1 MMQVSGLSRVF
12 NNLNVSIMKKLK
24 YLALAF
30 IAIGFVSC
38 EDNFTEEP
46 TPVGPEG
53 NLEKMTITLEAGKGA
68 SEADETR
75 VYLGSFGSKVTYYW
89 EETDKVGMYAL
100 TNTSSM
106 ENFEAAI
113 NELNSNKN
121 LARFQGDIY
130 ATGKGAQDLFIYW
143 PYNSSN
149 IASNKTAV
157 EYLKETGVQVLV
169 ESQQKQYGYN
179 IVDGAEDHPSVY
191 CINQYGAAVDL
202 ITTDDTGVGAFEL
215 QHQTAYLQFELYGE
229 NTDGQHAF
237 ADGGYKVKGM
247 RVELG
252 KFDGTVSGKNSKL
265 DGTFTPVAIA
275 GNYRYGLPED
285 YNYSENKVS
294 RDDVVFKSTG
304 AATVVSVTLAEEQEL
319 KGPSQ
324 KLPVLAVVNPALV
337 KKENVNCIR
346 AVVQLVNK
354 EGTEYVERTRYI
366 DLRSL
371 DALKGGDYYK
381 ISYKVVDPAEA
392 SAQLD
397 AEGHS
402 NCYIVS
408 YPGTYTFNVNI
419 PGNGVNPHNVSDVK
433 DLGIQLNENGKFFEA
448 SEATN
453 YEVNW
458 LWASGDSFDAANG
471 KVEDVVTVSLNG
483 ESGVLVVKP
492 QAANLSGNLVVA
504 LTKTNST
511 DIIWSWHIWF
521 GAPKDVDMTFPV
533 TRPHDPNNDASYDMQ
548 NEHWVMLDRNIGA
561 ESADLGTYKSYGLY
575 YQYGR
580 KDPFV
585 GTTNAGSTS
594 TSNHS
599 WENYRQTT
607 YCNTK
612 KFGETEGTV
621 AAWEVASGNSDITQ
635 TNSFKYPMHMAYTKF
650 AEHCWVSTDD
660 LAAANTKTLYDPCPL
675 GYKLP
680 STREWDNLKDVQYM
694 YTTPIA
700 RNSGPLGYSVSQNY
714 LTTYTDD
721 EYLNQDSEVATSAHK
736 AYTERINNGNYYV
749 MNTEKSNARTYY
761 IKDFSTTG
769 STVTINFPNSGILTY
784 DGNAKNVGY
793 NFALWAGGRV
803 EGSNYERAWFGL
815 YSNYDSYGATKE
827 VDWDGDGDYE
837 TVTFVAP
844 YNPSSYEYY
853 TISQDVDGLGLGYST
868 GTGGFRY
875 NDYAAAPA
883 RCIKEYNDNVE
894 Q

>member
-75 VYLGSFGSKVTYYW
+75 VYLGSFGSTVTYYW

-100 TNTSSM
+100 SNTSSM

-130 ATGKGAQDLFIYW
+130 VTGQGAQDLFIYW

-149 IASNKTAV
+149 INESEKAV
-157 EYLKETGVQVLV
+157 DYLKETGVQVRTLA
-169 ESQQKQYGYN
+169 QQTQSGYN
-179 IVDGAEDHPSVY
+179 ITDGAKDHPSVNS
-191 CINQYGAAVDL
+191 INAYGAAVDL

-237 ADGGYKVKGM
+237 ADGGFKVQGM

-252 KFDGTVSGKNSKL
+252 KFEGTVSEKNSKL
-265 DGTFTPVAIA
+265 VGTFTPVAIA
-275 GNYRYGLPED
+275 GNYRYGLPSD
-285 YNYSENKVS
+285 YDYSKNKNKVS
-294 RDDVVFKSTG
+294 RDDVVVKSSGT
-304 AATVVSVTLAEEQEL
+304 ATVVSVTLAEEQEL

-337 KKENVNCIR
+337 TKENVNCIR
-346 AVVQLVNK
+346 AVVQLVN
-354 EGTEYVERTRYI
+354 EAGTEYVERTRYI

-419 PGNGVNPHNVSDVK
+419 PGNGQLPFNATYEGL
-433 DLGIQLNENGKFFEA
+433 DLAVNENGKFFEA

-458 LWASGDSFDAANG
+458 LWASGTSFEAANG

-504 LTKTNST
+504 LTKKEST

-521 GAPKDVDMTFPV
+521 GAPKDQHFHFPN
-533 TRPHDPNNDASYDMQ
+533 TRPSIPINNEDWY
-548 NEHWVMLDRNIGA
+548 MLDRNIGA
-561 ESADLGTYKSYGLY
+561 ETNDISNVRSYGLY
-575 YQYGR
+575 YQLGR
-580 KDPFV
+580 HTPFITPKED
-585 GTTNAGSTS
+585 GEWTTTNQLTNYVNSKFGKSWGYGTLTVANSYVNPMTINNGHTIGTS
-594 TSNHS
+594 ATSNIF
-599 WENYRQTT
+599 T
-607 YCNTK
+607 YGWVTSDQPA
-612 KFGETEGTV
+612 T
-621 AAWEVASGNSDITQ
+621 ANS
-635 TNSFKYPMHMAYTKF
+635 
-650 AEHCWVSTDD
+650 
-660 LAAANTKTLYDPCPL
+660 KTLFDPCPL

-680 STREWDNLKDVQYM
+680 LTREWDNLKNNEFEAASPAATGSGVFGYAAPYSETDYTNYSSLDTDTYPDVAAILNSRVDNGDYFVHSDNGRT
-694 YTTPIA
+694 YTTTA
-700 RNSGPLGYSVSQNY
+700 LAGSSASTPLI
-714 LTTYTDD
+714 TT
-721 EYLNQDSEVATSAHK
+721 
-736 AYTERINNGNYYV
+736 
-749 MNTEKSNARTYY
+749 
-761 IKDFSTTG
+761 
-769 STVTINFPNSGILTY
+769 FPNSGTIGYRIVNYTYWGSVSSDTFYEDANDVGSKIILWSAGRLEGTSY
-784 DGNAKNVGY
+784 QAYAFGAKTSGDFDYTDSNAGLDWHCYMPWHRSETIYNSPFGN
-793 NFALWAGGRV
+793 L
-803 EGSNYERAWFGL
+803 GSLNL
-815 YSNYDSYGATKE
+815 
-827 VDWDGDGDYE
+827 V
-837 TVTFVAP
+837 P
-844 YNPSSYEYY
+844 
-853 TISQDVDGLGLGYST
+853 
-868 GTGGFRY
+868 
-875 NDYAAAPA
+875 AAPA

>member
-1 MMQVSGLSRVF
+1 
-12 NNLNVSIMKKLK
+12 MKKLK

-106 ENFEAAI
+106 ENFLAGI

-130 ATGKGAQDLFIYW
+130 TTGKGAQDLFIYW

-157 EYLKETGVQVLV
+157 EYLTETGVQVLI
-169 ESQQKQYGYN
+169 ESKQKQYGYN
-179 IVDGAEDHPSVY
+179 IVDGAADHPSVY

-202 ITTDDTGVGAFEL
+202 ITTDNTGVGAFEL

-229 NTDGQHAF
+229 NTEGQHAF
-237 ADGGYKVKGM
+237 ADGGYKVQGM

-252 KFDGTVSGKNSKL
+252 KFDGTISKESKNSKL

-275 GNYRYGLPED
+275 GNYCYGLTD
-285 YNYSENKVS
+285 GYTYSKNNVS
-294 RDDVVFKSTG
+294 RNDVVVKSTG

-337 KKENVNCIR
+337 TKENVNCIR

-419 PGNGVNPHNVSDVK
+419 PGNGQLPFNATYDG
-433 DLGIQLNENGKFFEA
+433 LGLAVNENGNFFEA
-448 SEATN
+448 SEAEN

-458 LWASGDSFDAANG
+458 LWASGTSFEAAGGVDS
-471 KVEDVVTVSLNG
+471 VVTVSLNG

-492 QAANLSGNLVVA
+492 QAANLSGNLAANLSGNLVVA

-533 TRPHDPNNDASYDMQ
+533 TRPHDPNNAASYYMQ

-599 WENYRQTT
+599 WESYRQTT
-607 YCNTK
+607 YRNTE
-612 KFGETEGTV
+612 KFGETI
-621 AAWEVASGNSDITQ
+621 AAWEVASDNADITQ
-635 TNSFKYPMHMAYTKF
+635 KNSFKYPMHMAYTKF

-680 STREWDNLKDVQYM
+680 NTREWDNLKDVQYM

-721 EYLNQDSEVATSAHK
+721 TYLNQDSEVATSAHN
-736 AYTERINNGNYYV
+736 AYTERIKNGNYYV

-761 IKDFSTTG
+761 ITDFSTTG
-769 STVTINFPNSGILTY
+769 STVTINFPNSGILMY

-803 EGSNYERAWFGL
+803 EGSSYERAWFGL
-815 YSNYDSYGATKE
+815 YSNYDSYGSASRY

-837 TVTFVAP
+837 DVTFVAP
-844 YNPSSYEYY
+844 YYHSNYEYY

-868 GTGGFRY
+868 DSEDFSN

-883 RCIKEYNDNVE
+883 RCIKEYNDNVA

>member
-75 VYLGSFGSKVTYYW
+75 VYLGSFGSKVTYFW

-100 TNTSSM
+100 TNTSTM
-106 ENFEAAI
+106 HNFEAAI

-149 IASNKTAV
+149 INESATAV
-157 EYLKETGVQVLV
+157 NYLKETGVQVRTLA
-169 ESQQKQYGYN
+169 QQTQSGYN
-179 IVDGAEDHPSVY
+179 ITDGAADHPSVNS
-191 CINQYGAAVDL
+191 INAYGAAVDL

-237 ADGGYKVKGM
+237 ADGGYKVQGM

-252 KFDGTVSGKNSKL
+252 KFDGTVSEKNSKL

-275 GNYRYGLPED
+275 GNYRYGLPSD
-285 YNYSENKVS
+285 YTYSKNNVS
-294 RDDVVFKSTG
+294 RDDVEVKSTG
-304 AATVVSVTLAEEQEL
+304 AATVVSVKLAKEQVL
-319 KGPSQ
+319 KGQSQ

-337 KKENVNCIR
+337 TKENVNCIR

-419 PGNGVNPHNVSDVK
+419 PGNGQLPFNTTYD
-433 DLGIQLNENGKFFEA
+433 DLDLAVNENGKFFEA
-448 SEATN
+448 PDST

-458 LWASGDSFDAANG
+458 LWASGTSFEAADDGSLSDSLVVA
-471 KVEDVVTVSLNG
+471 KVVTVSLNG

-504 LTKTNST
+504 LTKKESKA
-511 DIIWSWHIWF
+511 IIWSWHIWF
-521 GAPKDVDMTFPV
+521 GAPKAQHYNFPN
-533 TRPHDPNNDASYDMQ
+533 TRPSIPINNEDWY
-548 NEHWVMLDRNIGA
+548 MLDRNIGA
-561 ESADLGTYKSYGLY
+561 ESAELGTTDSYGLY
-575 YQYGR
+575 YQLGR
-580 KDPFV
+580 KDPIANPDEWGNTYKNTTKF
-585 GTTNAGSTS
+585 GTDEAAWKSASYTYQQAYTHPMHLTTNTAEGSGWYKYAWTTS
-594 TSNHS
+594 DQPAT
-599 WENYRQTT
+599 
-607 YCNTK
+607 
-612 KFGETEGTV
+612 
-621 AAWEVASGNSDITQ
+621 ANS
-635 TNSFKYPMHMAYTKF
+635 
-650 AEHCWVSTDD
+650 
-660 LAAANTKTLYDPCPL
+660 KTLFDPCPL

-680 STREWDNLKDVQYM
+680 LTREWDNLKNNEFEYAD
-694 YTTPIA
+694 PASIC
-700 RNSGPLGYSVSQNY
+700 SGVFGYSALNTVTIANSRTSYTNSSQNVVISPADS
-714 LTTYTDD
+714 L
-721 EYLNQDSEVATSAHK
+721 LNRRAA
-736 AYTERINNGNYYV
+736 GNYYTR
-749 MNTEKSNARTYY
+749 NSSGERSYRTV
-761 IKDFSTTG
+761 DLAGSSASTPIIT
-769 STVTINFPNSGILTY
+769 NFPNAGVLTD
-784 DGNAKNVGY
+784 DGEKYQVTS
-793 NFALWAGGRV
+793 NFALWSAGRLDNGA
-803 EGSNYERAWFGL
+803 YTPYWFGPRSDAD
-815 YSNYDSYGATKE
+815 YAIYNGYYDYNWTYKSGWRVY
-827 VDWDGDGDYE
+827 
-837 TVTFVAP
+837 AP
-844 YNPSSYEYY
+844 Y
-853 TISQDVDGLGLGYST
+853 TVDISTSNFGVSPALIGEQAKNMY
-868 GTGGFRY
+868 
-875 NDYAAAPA
+875 AAPA

>member
-12 NNLNVSIMKKLK
+12 NNLNVSIMKRLK

-30 IAIGFVSC
+30 IAISFVSC

-75 VYLGSFGSKVTYYW
+75 VYLGSFGSKVTYFW

-100 TNTSSM
+100 TNTSTM

-149 IASNKTAV
+149 INESATAV
-157 EYLKETGVQVLV
+157 NYLKETGVQVRTLA
-169 ESQQKQYGYN
+169 QQTQSGYN
-179 IVDGAEDHPSVY
+179 ITDGAADHPSVHS
-191 CINQYGAAVDL
+191 INAYGAAVDL
-202 ITTDDTGVGAFEL
+202 ITTDNTGVGAFEL

-252 KFDGTVSGKNSKL
+252 KFDGTVSEKNSKL
-265 DGTFTPVAIA
+265 KGTFTPVAIA
-275 GNYRYGLPED
+275 GNYRYGLPSD
-285 YNYSENKVS
+285 YTYSKNNVS
-294 RDDVVFKSTG
+294 RDDIVVKSSGT
-304 AATVVSVTLAEEQEL
+304 ATVVSVTLAEEQEL
-319 KGPSQ
+319 KGQSQ
-324 KLPVLAVVNPALV
+324 KLPVLAVVNLALV
-337 KKENVNCIR
+337 TKENVNCIR

-381 ISYKVVDPAEA
+381 ISYKVVDPAET

-419 PGNGVNPHNVSDVK
+419 PGNGQLPFNATYEG
-433 DLGIQLNENGKFFEA
+433 LGLAVNENGKFFEA
-448 SEATN
+448 SEAEN

-458 LWASGDSFDAANG
+458 LWASGDSFDDADG
-471 KVEDVVTVSLNG
+471 KVGDVVTVSLNG
-483 ESGVLVVKP
+483 ESGVLDVKP

-504 LTKTNST
+504 LTKKNST

-521 GAPKDVDMTFPV
+521 GAPKAQHYNFPN
-533 TRPHDPNNDASYDMQ
+533 TRPSVPINNEDWY
-548 NEHWVMLDRNIGA
+548 MLDRNIGA
-561 ESADLGTYKSYGLY
+561 ESAELGTTDSYGLY
-575 YQYGR
+575 YQLGR
-580 KDPFV
+580 KDPIANPDEWGNTYMNTAKF
-585 GTTNAGSTS
+585 GTAEAAWKSASYTYKQAYTHPMHLTTNTTQDSGWYTYAWATS
-594 TSNHS
+594 DQPAT
-599 WENYRQTT
+599 
-607 YCNTK
+607 
-612 KFGETEGTV
+612 
-621 AAWEVASGNSDITQ
+621 ANS
-635 TNSFKYPMHMAYTKF
+635 
-650 AEHCWVSTDD
+650 
-660 LAAANTKTLYDPCPL
+660 KTIFDPCPL

-680 STREWDNLKDVQYM
+680 LTREWDNLKNNEFEYAD
-694 YTTPIA
+694 PASIC
-700 RNSGPLGYSVSQNY
+700 SGVFGYSALNTATIENSS
-714 LTTYTDD
+714 TSYTNSSEKVVISPADSL
-721 EYLNQDSEVATSAHK
+721 LNRRAA
-736 AYTERINNGNYYV
+736 GNYYTRNSSGERSYQTV
-749 MNTEKSNARTYY
+749 DLAGSSA
-761 IKDFSTTG
+761 STPIIT
-769 STVTINFPNSGILTY
+769 NFPNAGVVTPSGTLSY
-784 DGNAKNVGY
+784 DGE
-793 NFALWAGGRV
+793 NFALWAAGRIT
-803 EGSNYERAWFGL
+803 EGDDAVAETDDDVYSPHWFGPRSDAD
-815 YSNYDSYGATKE
+815 YAIYYGYNNGNWIYNSGWRVYAPYTVNISTSNFG
-827 VDWDGDGDYE
+827 
-837 TVTFVAP
+837 VAP
-844 YNPSSYEYY
+844 APA
-853 TISQDVDGLGLGYST
+853 
-868 GTGGFRY
+868 GFGEQAKNMY
-875 NDYAAAPA
+875 AAPA
-883 RCIKEYNDNVE
+883 RCIKEYNDNAE
-894 Q
+894 

>member
-1 MMQVSGLSRVF
+1 
-12 NNLNVSIMKKLK
+12 MKRLK

-143 PYNSSN
+143 PYNKSN
-149 IASNKTAV
+149 INESATAV
-157 EYLKETGVQVLV
+157 DYLKETGVLV
-169 ESQQKQYGYN
+169 RTEAQQTQSGYN
-179 IVDGAEDHPSVY
+179 ITDGAEDHPSVHS
-191 CINQYGAAVDL
+191 INAYGAAVDL

-229 NTDGQHAF
+229 NTEGQHAF
-237 ADGGYKVKGM
+237 ADGGYKVQGM

-252 KFDGTVSGKNSKL
+252 KFDGTVSEKNSKL

-275 GNYRYGLPED
+275 GNYRYGLPSD
-285 YNYSENKVS
+285 YTYSKNDVS
-294 RDDVVFKSTG
+294 RKDVVVKSTG
-304 AATVVSVTLAEEQEL
+304 AATVVSVKLAEEQEL
-319 KGPSQ
+319 KGQSQ

-337 KKENVNCIR
+337 SEENVNCIR

-371 DALKGGDYYK
+371 KALKGGDYYK

-419 PGNGVNPHNVSDVK
+419 PGNGQLPFNATYDGLGLTLKEVEVGEDQDGNPISENV
-433 DLGIQLNENGKFFEA
+433 FFEA
-448 SEATN
+448 SEAAN

-458 LWASGDSFDAANG
+458 LWASGTSFEAVNG
-471 KVEDVVTVSLNG
+471 EVAKVVSVELNG

-492 QAANLSGNLVVA
+492 QATNLSGNLVVA
-504 LTKTNST
+504 LTKKNST

-521 GAPKDVDMTFPV
+521 GAPKDQHFHFSN
-533 TRPHDPNNDASYDMQ
+533 TRPSIPINNEDWY
-548 NEHWVMLDRNIGA
+548 MLDRNIGA
-561 ESADLGTYKSYGLY
+561 ESAELGTADSYGLY
-575 YQYGR
+575 YQVGR
-580 KDPFV
+580 KDPFI
-585 GTTNAGSTS
+585 GPN
-594 TSNHS
+594 
-599 WENYRQTT
+599 
-607 YCNTK
+607 
-612 KFGETEGTV
+612 
-621 AAWEVASGNSDITQ
+621 ASGTWATSDTYRN
-635 TNSFKYPMHMAYTKF
+635 TTKF
-650 AEHCWVSTDD
+650 ADEAVWGSGSYLYNNIYAHPMKLNTNTVAPNTVTYYNGKVYRIQDNQATAGYWLYGWATSDEPAT
-660 LAAANTKTLYDPCPL
+660 ANSKTLFDPCPL

-680 STREWDNLKDVQYM
+680 LTREWDNLKNNEFEYAD
-694 YTTPIA
+694 PA
-700 RNSGPLGYSVSQNY
+700 SNCSGVFGYSVLNPLELSNSGTSTINGETVDPAGTF
-714 LTTYTDD
+714 TTRRD
-721 EYLNQDSEVATSAHK
+721 A
-736 AYTERINNGNYYV
+736 GNYYTRNSDGERSYQTV
-749 MNTEKSNARTYY
+749 ALA
-761 IKDFSTTG
+761 G
-769 STVTINFPNSGILTY
+769 STASTPIITNFPNSGAITP
-784 DGNAKNVGY
+784 DGAGY
-793 NFALWAGGRV
+793 QVNENFALWAAGRIEAKESYSGGTV
-803 EGSNYERAWFGL
+803 DIYSPHWFGPR
-815 YSNYDSYGATKE
+815 SDSDYAVYGNWIYNSGWR
-827 VDWDGDGDYE
+827 VY
-837 TVTFVAP
+837 AP
-844 YNPSSYEYY
+844 Y
-853 TISQDVDGLGLGYST
+853 TVDISTSNFGVSPALIGEQAANMY
-868 GTGGFRY
+868 
-875 NDYAAAPA
+875 AAPA

>member
-1 MMQVSGLSRVF
+1 
-12 NNLNVSIMKKLK
+12 MKKLK

-75 VYLGSFGSKVTYYW
+75 VYLGSFGSTVTYYW

-100 TNTSSM
+100 SNTSSM

-130 ATGKGAQDLFIYW
+130 VTGQGAQDLFIYW

-149 IASNKTAV
+149 INESEKAV
-157 EYLKETGVQVLV
+157 DYLKETGVQVRTLA
-169 ESQQKQYGYN
+169 QQTQSGYN
-179 IVDGAEDHPSVY
+179 ITDGAKDHPSVNS
-191 CINQYGAAVDL
+191 INAYGAAVDL

-237 ADGGYKVKGM
+237 ADGGFKVQGM

-252 KFDGTVSGKNSKL
+252 KFEGTVSEKNSKL
-265 DGTFTPVAIA
+265 VGTFTPVAIA
-275 GNYRYGLPED
+275 GNYRYGLPSD
-285 YNYSENKVS
+285 YDYSKNKNKVS
-294 RDDVVFKSTG
+294 RDDVVVKSSGT
-304 AATVVSVTLAEEQEL
+304 ATVVSVTLAEEQEL

-337 KKENVNCIR
+337 TKENVNCIR
-346 AVVQLVNK
+346 AVVQLVN
-354 EGTEYVERTRYI
+354 EAGTEYVERTRYI

-419 PGNGVNPHNVSDVK
+419 PGNGQLPFNATYEGL
-433 DLGIQLNENGKFFEA
+433 DLAVNENGKFFEA

-458 LWASGDSFDAANG
+458 LWASGTSFEAANG

-504 LTKTNST
+504 LTKKEST

-521 GAPKDVDMTFPV
+521 GAPKDQHFHFPN
-533 TRPHDPNNDASYDMQ
+533 TRPSIPINNEDWY
-548 NEHWVMLDRNIGA
+548 MLDRNIGA
-561 ESADLGTYKSYGLY
+561 ETNDISNVRSYGLY
-575 YQYGR
+575 YQLGR
-580 KDPFV
+580 HTPFITPKED
-585 GTTNAGSTS
+585 GEWTTTNQLTNYVNSKFGKSWGYGTLTVANSYVNPMTINNGHTIGTS
-594 TSNHS
+594 ATSNIF
-599 WENYRQTT
+599 T
-607 YCNTK
+607 YGWVTSDQPA
-612 KFGETEGTV
+612 T
-621 AAWEVASGNSDITQ
+621 ANS
-635 TNSFKYPMHMAYTKF
+635 
-650 AEHCWVSTDD
+650 
-660 LAAANTKTLYDPCPL
+660 KTLFDPCPL

-680 STREWDNLKDVQYM
+680 LTREWDNLKNNEFEAASPAATGSGVFGYAAPYSETDYTNYSSLDTDTYPDVAAILNSRVDNGDYFVHSDNGRT
-694 YTTPIA
+694 YTTTA
-700 RNSGPLGYSVSQNY
+700 LAGSSASTPLI
-714 LTTYTDD
+714 TT
-721 EYLNQDSEVATSAHK
+721 
-736 AYTERINNGNYYV
+736 
-749 MNTEKSNARTYY
+749 
-761 IKDFSTTG
+761 
-769 STVTINFPNSGILTY
+769 FPNSGTIGYRIVNYTYWGSVSSDTFYEDANDVGSKIILWSAGRLEGTSY
-784 DGNAKNVGY
+784 QAYAFGAKTSGDFDYTDSNAGLDWHCYMPWHRSETIYNSPFGN
-793 NFALWAGGRV
+793 L
-803 EGSNYERAWFGL
+803 GSLNL
-815 YSNYDSYGATKE
+815 
-827 VDWDGDGDYE
+827 V
-837 TVTFVAP
+837 P
-844 YNPSSYEYY
+844 
-853 TISQDVDGLGLGYST
+853 
-868 GTGGFRY
+868 
-875 NDYAAAPA
+875 AAPA

>member
-106 ENFEAAI
+106 ENFEAGI

-121 LARFQGDIY
+121 LARFQGNIY
-130 ATGKGAQDLFIYW
+130 ATGMGAQDLFIYW

-149 IASNKTAV
+149 INESATAV
-157 EYLKETGVQVLV
+157 NYLKETGVQVRTLA
-169 ESQQKQYGYN
+169 QQTQSGYN
-179 IVDGAEDHPSVY
+179 ITDGAADHPSVNS
-191 CINQYGAAVDL
+191 INAYGAAVDL

-237 ADGGYKVKGM
+237 ANGGYKVQGM

-252 KFDGTVSGKNSKL
+252 KFEGTVSEKNSKL

-275 GNYRYGLPED
+275 GNYRYGLPSD
-285 YNYSENKVS
+285 YDYSKNKNNVS
-294 RDDVVFKSTG
+294 RDHVVVKSTG

-319 KGPSQ
+319 KDQSQ

-337 KKENVNCIR
+337 TKDNVNCIR

-419 PGNGVNPHNVSDVK
+419 PGNGQLPFNATYE
-433 DLGIQLNENGKFFEA
+433 DLGLAVNENGKFFEA

-458 LWASGDSFDAANG
+458 LWASGASFDDANG

-521 GAPKDVDMTFPV
+521 GAPKVQHYNFPN
-533 TRPHDPNNDASYDMQ
+533 TRPSLPINNEDWY
-548 NEHWVMLDRNIGA
+548 MLDRNIGA
-561 ESADLGTYKSYGLY
+561 ESAELGTTDSYGLY
-575 YQYGR
+575 YQLGR
-580 KDPFV
+580 KDPIANPDEWDNTYKNTTKFETTEAAWKSASYTYKQAYTHPMHL
-585 GTTNAGSTS
+585 TTNTTQDNGWYTYAWATS
-594 TSNHS
+594 DQPAT
-599 WENYRQTT
+599 
-607 YCNTK
+607 
-612 KFGETEGTV
+612 
-621 AAWEVASGNSDITQ
+621 ANS
-635 TNSFKYPMHMAYTKF
+635 
-650 AEHCWVSTDD
+650 
-660 LAAANTKTLYDPCPL
+660 KTLFDPCPL

-680 STREWDNLKDVQYM
+680 LTREWDNLKNNEFEYAD
-694 YTTPIA
+694 PASIC
-700 RNSGPLGYSVSQNY
+700 SGVFGYSALNTATIANLRAS
-714 LTTYTDD
+714 YTP
-721 EYLNQDSEVATSAHK
+721 EYDVISPADSLLNRRAA
-736 AYTERINNGNYYV
+736 GNYYTRNSSGERSYQTV
-749 MNTEKSNARTYY
+749 DLAGSSA
-761 IKDFSTTG
+761 STPIIT
-769 STVTINFPNSGILTY
+769 NFPNSGVLTANGEKY
-784 DGNAKNVGY
+784 QVTS
-793 NFALWAGGRV
+793 NFALWAAGRV
-803 EGSNYERAWFGL
+803 TEGDDKVAETDDDVYSPHWFGPRSDSD
-815 YSNYDSYGATKE
+815 YAYDATNNPNSW
-827 VDWDGDGDYE
+827 VSSWLVY
-837 TVTFVAP
+837 AP
-844 YNPSSYEYY
+844 YKVD
-853 TISQDVDGLGLGYST
+853 ISTSNFGISPALIGEKAANMY
-868 GTGGFRY
+868 
-875 NDYAAAPA
+875 AAPA

>member
-12 NNLNVSIMKKLK
+12 NNLNVSIMKRLK

-68 SEADETR
+68 SETDETR

-89 EETDKVGMYAL
+89 ENTDKVGMYAL

-106 ENFEAAI
+106 ENFLAGI

-149 IASNKTAV
+149 INESAKAV
-157 EYLKETGVQVLV
+157 DYLKQTGVQVRTLA
-169 ESQQKQYGYN
+169 QQTQSGYN
-179 IVDGAEDHPSVY
+179 ITDGAADHPSVNS
-191 CINQYGAAVDL
+191 INAYGAAVDL

-229 NTDGQHAF
+229 NTEGQHAF
-237 ADGGYKVKGM
+237 ADGGYKVQGM

-252 KFDGTVSGKNSKL
+252 KFDGTVREKNSKL

-275 GNYRYGLPED
+275 GNYRYGLPSD
-285 YNYSENKVS
+285 YNYKKNQVS
-294 RDDVVFKSTG
+294 RDDIVVKSSGT
-304 AATVVSVTLAEEQEL
+304 ATVVSVTLAEEQEL
-319 KGPSQ
+319 KGQSQ

-337 KKENVNCIR
+337 TKENVNCIR
-346 AVVQLVNK
+346 AVVQLVN
-354 EGTEYVERTRYI
+354 EAGTEYVERTRYI

-419 PGNGVNPHNVSDVK
+419 PGNGQLPFNATYDG
-433 DLGIQLNENGKFFEA
+433 LGLAVNENGKFFEA

-458 LWASGDSFDAANG
+458 LWASGYSFDDANG

-504 LTKTNST
+504 LTKKNST

-521 GAPKDVDMTFPV
+521 GAPKAQHYNFPN
-533 TRPHDPNNDASYDMQ
+533 TRPSLPINNEDWY
-548 NEHWVMLDRNIGA
+548 MLDRNIGA
-561 ESADLGTYKSYGLY
+561 ESAELGTTDSYGLY
-575 YQYGR
+575 YQLGR
-580 KDPFV
+580 KDPIANPDEWGNTYKNTTKF
-585 GTTNAGSTS
+585 GTT
-594 TSNHS
+594 
-599 WENYRQTT
+599 E
-607 YCNTK
+607 
-612 KFGETEGTV
+612 
-621 AAWEVASGNSDITQ
+621 AAWKSVSYTYQEAYTH
-635 TNSFKYPMHMAYTKF
+635 PMHLTTNTTQDSGWYTY
-650 AEHCWVSTDD
+650 AWATSDQPAT
-660 LAAANTKTLYDPCPL
+660 ANSKTLFDPCPL

-680 STREWDNLKDVQYM
+680 LTREWDNLKNNEFEYADPASICSGVFGYSALNTVTLSNSRTSTINGETVDPAGTFTTRRDADNY
-694 YTTPIA
+694 YTRNSDGERSYQTVDLAGSSASTPII
-700 RNSGPLGYSVSQNY
+700 
-714 LTTYTDD
+714 T
-721 EYLNQDSEVATSAHK
+721 
-736 AYTERINNGNYYV
+736 
-749 MNTEKSNARTYY
+749 
-761 IKDFSTTG
+761 
-769 STVTINFPNSGILTY
+769 NFPNSGVLTA
-784 DGNAKNVGY
+784 DGEKYQVTS
-793 NFALWAGGRV
+793 NFALWAAGRV
-803 EGSNYERAWFGL
+803 TEGTDAVPGTDDDEYSPHWFGPRSDADYAIYNGYRDYNWVYSSGWRVYAPYTVDISTSNFGVSPALIGERAKNM
-815 YSNYDSYGATKE
+815 Y
-827 VDWDGDGDYE
+827 
-837 TVTFVAP
+837 
-844 YNPSSYEYY
+844 
-853 TISQDVDGLGLGYST
+853 
-868 GTGGFRY
+868 
-875 NDYAAAPA
+875 AAPA

>member
-89 EETDKVGMYAL
+89 EETDKVGMYAIS
-100 TNTSSM
+100 NTSTM
-106 ENFEAAI
+106 HNYEAAI
-113 NELNSNKN
+113 NELSSNKN

-149 IASNKTAV
+149 INESATAV
-157 EYLKETGVQVLV
+157 NYLKETGVQVRTLA
-169 ESQQKQYGYN
+169 QQTQSGYN
-179 IVDGAEDHPSVY
+179 ITDGAADHPSVNS
-191 CINQYGAAVDL
+191 INAYGAAVDL

-229 NTDGQHAF
+229 NTEGQHAF
-237 ADGGYKVKGM
+237 ADGGYKVQGM

-252 KFDGTVSGKNSKL
+252 KFDGTVSEKNSKL

-275 GNYRYGLPED
+275 GNYRYGLPS
-285 YNYSENKVS
+285 NYTYSKNNVS
-294 RDDVVFKSTG
+294 RNDVVVKSSGT
-304 AATVVSVTLAEEQEL
+304 ATVVSVTLAEEQEL

-324 KLPVLAVVNPALV
+324 KLPVLAVVNPASV
-337 KKENVNCIR
+337 TDENVNCIR

-381 ISYKVVDPAEA
+381 ISYKVVDPAET

-419 PGNGVNPHNVSDVK
+419 PGNGQLPYSGDANTTLSPS
-433 DLGIQLNENGKFFEA
+433 DLGLTLKKVKVGEDQDGNPIYENVFFEA
-448 SEATN
+448 SEAAN

-458 LWASGDSFDAANG
+458 LWASGTSFDAANG
-471 KVEDVVTVSLNG
+471 DVEKVVTVSLNG

-492 QAANLSGNLVVA
+492 QATNLSGNLVVA
-504 LTKTNST
+504 LTQKNST
-511 DIIWSWHIWF
+511 VIIWSWHIWF
-521 GAPKDVDMTFPV
+521 GAPKDQHFHFPN
-533 TRPHDPNNDASYDMQ
+533 TRPSIPINNEDWY
-548 NEHWVMLDRNIGA
+548 MLDRNIGA
-561 ESADLGTYKSYGLY
+561 ETDDISNVRSYGLY
-575 YQYGR
+575 YQLGR
-580 KDPFV
+580 HTPFITPKEN
-585 GTTNAGSTS
+585 GEWTTTNQLTNYVNSKFGKSWGYGTLTVANSYVNPMTINNGHTIGTS
-594 TSNHS
+594 ATSN
-599 WENYRQTT
+599 
-607 YCNTK
+607 
-612 KFGETEGTV
+612 
-621 AAWEVASGNSDITQ
+621 I
-635 TNSFKYPMHMAYTKF
+635 FKYG
-650 AEHCWVSTDD
+650 WVTSDQPAT
-660 LAAANTKTLYDPCPL
+660 ANSKTIFDPCPL

-680 STREWDNLKDVQYM
+680 LTREWDNLKNNEFEAASPAATGSGVFGYAAPYSETDYTNYSSLDTDTYGDVAAKLNSRVDNGDYFVHSDNGRT
-694 YTTPIA
+694 YTTTA
-700 RNSGPLGYSVSQNY
+700 LAGSSASTPLI
-714 LTTYTDD
+714 TT
-721 EYLNQDSEVATSAHK
+721 
-736 AYTERINNGNYYV
+736 
-749 MNTEKSNARTYY
+749 
-761 IKDFSTTG
+761 
-769 STVTINFPNSGILTY
+769 FPNSGTIGYRIVQMY
-784 DGNAKNVGY
+784 D
-793 NFALWAGGRV
+793 
-803 EGSNYERAWFGL
+803 NYV
-815 YSNYDSYGATKE
+815 YSD
-827 VDWDGDGDYE
+827 
-837 TVTFVAP
+837 
-844 YNPSSYEYY
+844 EYY
-853 TISQDVDGLGLGYST
+853 EAANDVGSKIILWSAGRLEGTSYDAYAFGAKTSGDFDYTDSNAGLDWHCYMPWHKSETIYNSPFGNLGGLNLVP
-868 GTGGFRY
+868 
-875 NDYAAAPA
+875 AAPV
-883 RCIKEYNDNVE
+883 RCIKEYNDNV
-894 Q
+894 QQ

>member
-89 EETDKVGMYAL
+89 EETDKVGMYAIS
-100 TNTSSM
+100 NTSSM
-106 ENFEAAI
+106 ENFEAGI

-130 ATGKGAQDLFIYW
+130 TTGAGKQDLFIYW

-149 IASNKTAV
+149 IDESATAV
-157 EYLKETGVQVLV
+157 DYLKETGVQIRT
-169 ESQQKQYGYN
+169 SAQQIQSGYN
-179 IVDGAEDHPSVY
+179 ITDGAEDHPSVNS
-191 CINQYGAAVDL
+191 INAYGAAVDL

-229 NTDGQHAF
+229 NTEGQHAF
-237 ADGGYKVKGM
+237 ADGGYKVQGM

-252 KFDGTVSGKNSKL
+252 KFDGTVSEKNSKL
-265 DGTFTPVAIA
+265 DGTFTRVPIA
-275 GNYRYGLPED
+275 GNYCYGLPSD
-285 YNYSENKVS
+285 YTYSKNDVS
-294 RDDVVFKSTG
+294 RDAVVVKSTG
-304 AATVVSVTLAEEQEL
+304 AAPVVSVTLAEEQEL
-319 KGPSQ
+319 KDQSQ

-337 KKENVNCIR
+337 TKENVNCIR

-381 ISYKVVDPAEA
+381 ISYKVVDPAET

-419 PGNGVNPHNVSDVK
+419 PGNG
-433 DLGIQLNENGKFFEA
+433 QLPFNATYGNLKLAVNENGKFFEA
-448 SEATN
+448 SEATD

-458 LWASGDSFDAANG
+458 LWASGTSFEAANG

-492 QAANLSGNLVVA
+492 QATNLSGNLVVA
-504 LTKTNST
+504 LTKKNST

-521 GAPKDVDMTFPV
+521 GAPKAQHYNFPN
-533 TRPHDPNNDASYDMQ
+533 TRPSIPINNEDWY
-548 NEHWVMLDRNIGA
+548 MLDRNIGA
-561 ESADLGTYKSYGLY
+561 ESAELGTTDSYGLY
-575 YQYGR
+575 YQLGR
-580 KDPFV
+580 KDPIANPDEWGNTYKNTTKF
-585 GTTNAGSTS
+585 GTDEAAWKSASYTYKQAYTHPMHLTTNTTQDSGWYTYAWATS
-594 TSNHS
+594 DQPAT
-599 WENYRQTT
+599 
-607 YCNTK
+607 
-612 KFGETEGTV
+612 
-621 AAWEVASGNSDITQ
+621 ANS
-635 TNSFKYPMHMAYTKF
+635 
-650 AEHCWVSTDD
+650 
-660 LAAANTKTLYDPCPL
+660 KTLFDPCPL

-680 STREWDNLKDVQYM
+680 LTREWDNLKNNEFEYAD
-694 YTTPIA
+694 PASIC
-700 RNSGPLGYSVSQNY
+700 SGVFGYSV
-714 LTTYTDD
+714 
-721 EYLNQDSEVATSAHK
+721 LNTVELEDINTSEIDGVTVYPAQVFATRRTA
-736 AYTERINNGNYYV
+736 GNYYTRNSRGERSYQTV
-749 MNTEKSNARTYY
+749 ELAGSSA
-761 IKDFSTTG
+761 STPIIT
-769 STVTINFPNSGILTY
+769 NFPNAGVLTPSGAHSY
-784 DGNAKNVGY
+784 DGE
-793 NFALWAGGRV
+793 NFALWAAGRIDA
-803 EGSNYERAWFGL
+803 GKYGPHWFGPR
-815 YSNYDSYGATKE
+815 SDSDYTK
-827 VDWDGDGDYE
+827 DGTNNPNAWVSIGSWNVY
-837 TVTFVAP
+837 AP
-844 YNPSSYEYY
+844 YAVSVATSNFGVSP
-853 TISQDVDGLGLGYST
+853 DGIGEQAKNMY
-868 GTGGFRY
+868 
-875 NDYAAAPA
+875 AAPA

>member
-12 NNLNVSIMKKLK
+12 NNLNVSIMKRLK

-75 VYLGSFGSKVTYYW
+75 VYLGTFGSTVTYYW
-89 EETDKVGMYAL
+89 ENTDKVGMYAL
-100 TNTSSM
+100 TNTSTM

-149 IASNKTAV
+149 MVANKTAV
-157 EYLKETGVQVLV
+157 NYLKETGVAITTLA
-169 ESQQKQYGYN
+169 QQTQYGYN
-179 IVDGAEDHPSVY
+179 ITDGAEDHPSVKG
-191 CINQYGAAVDL
+191 INAYGAAVDL

-229 NTDGQHAF
+229 NTEGQHAF

-265 DGTFTPVAIA
+265 EGTFTPVAIA
-275 GNYRYGLPED
+275 GNYRYGLLSD
-285 YNYSENKVS
+285 YTYSKNNVS
-294 RDDVVFKSTG
+294 RKDVVVKSTG
-304 AATVVSVTLAEEQEL
+304 TATVVSVTLAEEREL
-319 KGPSQ
+319 KDQSQ

-337 KKENVNCIR
+337 TKENVNCIR
-346 AVVQLVNK
+346 AVVQLVN
-354 EGTEYVERTRYI
+354 ETGTEYVERTRYI

-397 AEGHS
+397 ANGHS

-419 PGNGVNPHNVSDVK
+419 PGNGIVPFGASAS
-433 DLGIQLNENGKFFEA
+433 DLGLELNENGKFFEA

-458 LWASGDSFDAANG
+458 LWASGTSFEAANG
-471 KVEDVVTVSLNG
+471 DVESVVTVELNG

-492 QAANLSGNLVVA
+492 QATNLSGNLVVA
-504 LTKTNST
+504 LYEDTNDSGVCDNGET
-511 DIIWSWHIWF
+511 ITWSWHIWF
-521 GAPKDVDMTFPV
+521 GAPKDQYFNFPV
-533 TRPHDPNNDASYDMQ
+533 TRPYNESESGSYKIT
-548 NEHWVMLDRNIGA
+548 NEHWYMLDRNIGA
-561 ESADLGTYKSYGLY
+561 ESNELNYVRSFGLY

-585 GTTNAGSTS
+585 GPGTYDGAWASLTS
-594 TSNHS
+594 
-599 WENYRQTT
+599 YA
-607 YCNTK
+607 NTK
-612 KFGETEGTV
+612 IFGTDIAT
-621 AAWEVASGNSDITQ
+621 WTSGK
-635 TNSFKYPMHMAYTKF
+635 SFDYTTAYKYPMHLTSGAAHGYG
-650 AEHCWVSTDD
+650 WVSSDEVD
-660 LAAANTKTLYDPCPL
+660 AANTKTLYDPCPL

-680 STREWDNLKDVQYM
+680 TTREWDNFSDIEFKASTP
-694 YTTPIA
+694 TTE
-700 RNSGPLGYSVSQNY
+700 NSGPFGYS
-714 LTTYTDD
+714 TYKDYVRGNSSYYNSYSD
-721 EYLNQDSEVATSAHK
+721 EADAAFV
-736 AYTERINNGNYYV
+736 ERIAAGNYYTI
-749 MNTEKSNARTYY
+749 NDKSERTYVV
-761 IKDFSTTG
+761 KDLSGTG
-769 STVTINFPNSGILTY
+769 EAINVNLPNAGVIRYNGTIEG
-784 DGNAKNVGY
+784 VGE
-793 NFALWAGGRV
+793 NFALWAAGRLESDSFVYDWYGMYNGPWHDIRSLPYAFTGTSGNSGYITDSKYYFIATVATGSIGGRQ
-803 EGSNYERAWFGL
+803 
-815 YSNYDSYGATKE
+815 AT
-827 VDWDGDGDYE
+827 
-837 TVTFVAP
+837 T
-844 YNPSSYEYY
+844 
-853 TISQDVDGLGLGYST
+853 
-868 GTGGFRY
+868 
-875 NDYAAAPA
+875 AAPA
-883 RCIKEYNDNVE
+883 RCIKEYNDNAE
-894 Q
+894 

>member
-89 EETDKVGMYAL
+89 ENTDKVGMYAL

-149 IASNKTAV
+149 INESATAV
-157 EYLKETGVQVLV
+157 NYLKETGVQVRTLA
-169 ESQQKQYGYN
+169 QQTQSGYN
-179 IVDGAEDHPSVY
+179 ITDGAADHPSVNS
-191 CINQYGAAVDL
+191 INAYGAAVDL
-202 ITTDDTGVGAFEL
+202 ITTDATGVGAFEL

-237 ADGGYKVKGM
+237 ADGGYKVQGM

-252 KFDGTVSGKNSKL
+252 KFEGTVSGKNSKL

-285 YNYSENKVS
+285 YDYSKNKNKVS
-294 RDDVVFKSTG
+294 RDDVVVKSTG

-319 KGPSQ
+319 KGQSQ

-337 KKENVNCIR
+337 TKENVNCIR

-381 ISYKVVDPAEA
+381 ISYKVVDPAET

-419 PGNGVNPHNVSDVK
+419 PGNGQLPFNATYDG
-433 DLGIQLNENGKFFEA
+433 LGLSVNENGKFFEA

-458 LWASGDSFDAANG
+458 LWASGTSFEAANG

-521 GAPKDVDMTFPV
+521 GAPKAQHYNFPN
-533 TRPHDPNNDASYDMQ
+533 TRPSIPINNEDWY
-548 NEHWVMLDRNIGA
+548 MLDRNIGA
-561 ESADLGTYKSYGLY
+561 ESAELGTADSYGLY
-575 YQYGR
+575 YQLGR
-580 KDPFV
+580 KDPFI
-585 GTTNAGSTS
+585 GPD
-594 TSNHS
+594 
-599 WENYRQTT
+599 
-607 YCNTK
+607 
-612 KFGETEGTV
+612 
-621 AAWEVASGNSDITQ
+621 ASGTWATSDTYRN
-635 TNSFKYPMHMAYTKF
+635 TTKF
-650 AEHCWVSTDD
+650 ADEAVWGSGSYLYNNIYAHPMKLNTNTVAPNTVDESNGTVYSIEDNQATAGYWLYGWSTSDEP
-660 LAAANTKTLYDPCPL
+660 ATANSKTLFDPCPL

-680 STREWDNLKDVQYM
+680 LTREWDNLKNNEFEYAD
-694 YTTPIA
+694 PA
-700 RNSGPLGYSVSQNY
+700 SNCSGVFGYSVLNTVELEDNY
-714 LTTYTDD
+714 TSKIDGVTVYPAQEFATRRTAGNFYTRNSDG
-721 EYLNQDSEVATSAHK
+721 ERSYQTVALA
-736 AYTERINNGNYYV
+736 
-749 MNTEKSNARTYY
+749 
-761 IKDFSTTG
+761 G
-769 STVTINFPNSGILTY
+769 STSSTPIITNFPNSGAITPA
-784 DGNAKNVGY
+784 GAGY
-793 NFALWAGGRV
+793 QVNKNFALWAAGRIETKKYYSGGTV
-803 EGSNYERAWFGL
+803 DIYSPHWFGPRGDSDYATGSSWL
-815 YSNYDSYGATKE
+815 DSYWS
-827 VDWDGDGDYE
+827 VY
-837 TVTFVAP
+837 AP
-844 YNPSSYEYY
+844 Y
-853 TISQDVDGLGLGYST
+853 TVDISTSNFGVSPYLIGEQAKNMY
-868 GTGGFRY
+868 
-875 NDYAAAPA
+875 AAPA